1 MSHSRIAR
9 ARAQHPGIVRMRA
22 GEQDLLSSRGHAL
35 VHRRSVRAHAY
46 LLTRQSACSVARRN
60 ATRGSTRRTKE
71 VCSHRRRRRRRRRRR
86 HRVGSS
92 PCR

>member
-1 MSHSRIAR
+1 
-9 ARAQHPGIVRMRA
+9 MRA

-71 VCSHRRRRRRRRRRR
+71 VCSHRRRRHR
-86 HRVGSS
+86 HRRVVAVPVSERAS
-92 PCR
+92 ERAQPSAY